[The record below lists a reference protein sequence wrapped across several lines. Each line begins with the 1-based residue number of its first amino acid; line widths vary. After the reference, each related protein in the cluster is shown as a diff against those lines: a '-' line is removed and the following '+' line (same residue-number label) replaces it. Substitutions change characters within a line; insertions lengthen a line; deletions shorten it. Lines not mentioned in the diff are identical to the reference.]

1 MFSKILIA
9 VVVIITIWMIY
20 EIKNAPELDEDGNII
35 NKDKNNKDEE
45 VH

>member
-9 VVVIITIWMIY
+9 VVVIITAWMIY

>member
-9 VVVIITIWMIY
+9 VVVIIIVWMIY

>member
-9 VVVIITIWMIY
+9 VVVIITTWMIY